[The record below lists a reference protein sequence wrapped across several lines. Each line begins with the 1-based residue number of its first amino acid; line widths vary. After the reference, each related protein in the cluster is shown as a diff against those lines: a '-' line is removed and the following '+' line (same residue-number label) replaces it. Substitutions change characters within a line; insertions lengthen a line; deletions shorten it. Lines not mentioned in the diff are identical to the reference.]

1 MYASLDLIYMFL
13 SGIPFLLLIEPL
25 MSERE
30 KRKGFYK
37 IWNISRFFHLNIA
50 IMEGMMIS

>member
-37 IWNISRFFHLNIA
+37 IWNISRFFPLNIA
-50 IMEGMMIS
+50 IMEGMIS